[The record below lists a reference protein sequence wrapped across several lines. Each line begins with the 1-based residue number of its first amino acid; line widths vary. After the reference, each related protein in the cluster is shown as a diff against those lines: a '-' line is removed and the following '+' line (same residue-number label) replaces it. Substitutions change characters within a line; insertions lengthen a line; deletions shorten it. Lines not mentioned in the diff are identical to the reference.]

1 MNYLVPDNAV
11 GVTLRLYYEDVHSQ
25 ACGNKPRAL
34 PRLIAKCQRMQDQEV
49 ELEIGRINAYD
60 FLCEGT
66 PFPEPIAVILDTTGD
81 NGQQQHFYWYDTSSE
96 EAKRWVEGKTRD
108 QACIRIVQLTLV
120 AGQ

>member
-1 MNYLVPDNAV
+1 MNYPVPDNAV

-25 ACGNKPRAL
+25 ACGNMPRAL
-34 PRLIAKCQRMQDQEV
+34 PRLIAKCKLQRGQEV
-49 ELEIGRINAYD
+49 ELEIGKIFAYD

-66 PFPEPIAVILDTTGD
+66 PFPEPIAVILDTIGD
-81 NGQQQHFYWYDTSSE
+81 NGQQHFYWHDTSSE
-96 EAKRWVEGKTRD
+96 EAKHWVERKTRD